1 MSFAA
6 STAPAT
12 KQQFV
17 SSKKYGGLKKI
28 ITPKTKQWGSTEDL
42 DLNPLKDSKTLKS
55 VRSNKQEL
63 KPLKEPV
70 SSKDINRNELAKA
83 SASFGISASIKLK
96 DPPKSIDERKDT
108 SDKKRFGAHSHKHNL
123 EKVKNTGKDNTDS
136 LKNTDSEFDNIPGR
150 VVGNNIYISSVKKHK
165 EMLHKQKH
173 YEQRIEQLEADLK
186 EVLQFYENIYKENE
200 NLKQKLNMDDQIV
213 AEPYKT
219 VLNDRDVLR
228 NAESSYKKRIAQL
241 QKEIKLKD
249 KENDR
254 LKEEIKQLKAENS
267 KLYENIKRLIAQ
279 ITEREKED
287 EEATQDDTF
296 WEMKPNKS
304 EVKWLLR
311 KKIETEKDRH
321 KQNVHFEKK

>member
-28 ITPKTKQWGSTEDL
+28 LTPKTKQWGSTEDL

-55 VRSNKQEL
+55 IRSNKQEL
-63 KPLKEPV
+63 SPLKESV
-70 SSKDINRNELAKA
+70 SSKSIQTNKPAKFGSSAPNRT
-83 SASFGISASIKLK
+83 K
-96 DPPKSIDERKDT
+96 DPPKSIGEQKET
-108 SDKKRFGAHSHKHNL
+108 YDKKPFSTHSHKHNK
-123 EKVKNTGKDNTDS
+123 EKGKNTGIDNTES
-136 LKNTDSEFDNIPGR
+136 VKNNDSEFDNIPGR

-165 EMLHKQKH
+165 EMLYKQKR
-173 YEQRIEQLEADLK
+173 YQERIEQLEADLK
-186 EVLQFYENIYKENE
+186 EVLQFYENVYKENE
-200 NLKQKLNMDDQIV
+200 SLKQKLNMDDQLV

-219 VLNDRDVLR
+219 VLNDRAILR

-241 QKEIKLKD
+241 QNEIKNRD

-279 ITEREKED
+279 ITEREKQED
-287 EEATQDDTF
+287 EEAIQDDTF
-296 WEMKPNKS
+296 WEKKPNKS
-304 EVKWLLR
+304 EVNWLL
-311 KKIETEKDRH
+311 KKNLETEKDRH
-321 KQNVHFEKK
+321 KQKVRIEKKK